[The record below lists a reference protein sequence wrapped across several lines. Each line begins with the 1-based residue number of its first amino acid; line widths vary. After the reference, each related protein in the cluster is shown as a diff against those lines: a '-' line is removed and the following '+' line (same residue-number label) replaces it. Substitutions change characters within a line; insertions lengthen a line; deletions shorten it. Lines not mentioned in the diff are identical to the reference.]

1 VAWSN
6 RAKDT
11 SDFQTFENDRKGW
24 RLEVLSFAQKGG
36 DKRPHKDENK
46 VVVQPKGEKPPPSNS
61 NNQGNK
67 GGDKKKP

>member
-1 VAWSN
+1 MFDLKQKFLAAVIGGLMLAGGES
-6 RAKDT
+6 
-11 SDFQTFENDRKGW
+11 
-24 RLEVLSFAQKGG
+24 VFAQKNG
-36 DKRPHKDENK
+36 DKRPPKDENK